1 MKKFFKVLLLAA
13 VALMPVMGMAQ
24 EKPSEKDVEQKF
36 EREMQLRQYTDSV
49 ERARLTQLYA
59 HQEEMARIA
68 DKKFST
74 MRGDLPDIIIL
85 IIVASAILGVVFIV
99 MKNSRRK
106 AEDHKE
112 LINKLID
119 NNLLNSTEP
128 ISKEAIEALMQPK
141 KTEKERFI
149 GDATLLG
156 LGIGLFVGAL
166 EIIHGGPKDFLGLAG
181 VILIGLGLFRLIIRT
196 ITTIIERRNA
206 KRKLETKLMEE
217 AVRKQRTDIVQEAEV
232 IEEK

>member
-24 EKPSEKDVEQKF
+24 V
-36 EREMQLRQYTDSV
+36 TDSPEAKY
-49 ERARLTQLYA
+49 ERQMKLQQYEDSVAGARQAQLYA
-59 HQEEMARIA
+59 HQEEMANIERYA
-68 DKKFST
+68 KRDVLNTFW
-74 MRGDLPDIIIL
+74 DDDIL
-85 IIVASAILGVVFIV
+85 ILVCFIAAGIVVLVLCLRH
-99 MKNSRRK
+99 SRRK

-119 NNLLNSTEP
+119 NNLLNSSEP
-128 ISKEAIEALMQPK
+128 ISKDAIEALMKPK
-141 KTEKERFI
+141 KSEKERFI

-166 EIIHGGPKDFLGLAG
+166 EIHGGPEELLGLVG

-206 KRKLETKLMEE
+206 KRALETKLMEE

>member
-1 MKKFFKVLLLAA
+1 MLHMRNEFKARRFNLFWNEDLWLLFVFAGGAITIVILC
-13 VALMPVMGMAQ
+13 
-24 EKPSEKDVEQKF
+24 
-36 EREMQLRQYTDSV
+36 LR
-49 ERARLTQLYA
+49 
-59 HQEEMARIA
+59 H
-68 DKKFST
+68 
-74 MRGDLPDIIIL
+74 
-85 IIVASAILGVVFIV
+85 
-99 MKNSRRK
+99 SRRK

-128 ISKEAIEALMQPK
+128 ISKEAIEALMKPK

-156 LGIGLFVGAL
+156 LGIGLFVGGQ
-166 EIIHGGPKDFLGLAG
+166 IIHDGPEEFLGLAG

>member
-74 MRGDLPDIIIL
+74 MRGDLPNIIIL
-85 IIVASAILGVVFIV
+85 LIVSCAILGIV
-99 MKNSRRK
+99 YIAMKNSRRK

-128 ISKEAIEALMQPK
+128 ISKEAIEALMKPK
-141 KTEKERFI
+141 KSEKDKYI
-149 GDATLLG
+149 TDATLLG
-156 LGIGLFVGAL
+156 V
-166 EIIHGGPKDFLGLAG
+166 GLAG
-181 VILIGLGLFRLIIRT
+181 AIICIAEDLQKNSELGLIFFILTGIALLRIVTRAT
-196 ITTIIERRNA
+196 FSYFENKNA
-206 KRKLETKLMEE
+206 QKKAAE
-217 AVRKQRTDIVQEAEV
+217 AVREPKVKPIEEAEV
-232 IEEK
+232 VEEK

>member
-24 EKPSEKDVEQKF
+24 EAESSEAKF
-36 EREMQLRQYTDSV
+36 EREMRLKHYEDSV

-59 HQEEMARIA
+59 HQEEMAKLESDRDIA
-68 DKKFST
+68 F
-74 MRGDLPDIIIL
+74 RGEDVLIVL
-85 IIVASAILGVVFIV
+85 IIVCIIAAGIVVLV
-99 MKNSRRK
+99 LCLRHSRRK

-119 NNLLNSTEP
+119 NNLLNSSEP
-128 ISKEAIEALMQPK
+128 ISKETIEALMKPK

-156 LGIGLFVGAL
+156 VGIGLLIGAETINDSIKEL
-166 EIIHGGPKDFLGLAG
+166 FRFAAFILASLGL
-181 VILIGLGLFRLIIRT
+181 LRLIIRT

-206 KRKLETKLMEE
+206 KRELERKLMEE
-217 AVRKQRTDIVQEAEV
+217 AVRRQRTETVQEAEIV
-232 IEEK
+232 EEK